1 MRIDEKYKRLIKC
14 FFSVVMIL
22 LLTVT
27 YHQFWVRYYN
37 KIILYPFYRRGMWMM
52 AGIYAAMLIFFMNA
66 YGGFKIGY
74 LRKGNLIYSQA
85 LSLILRIFLH
95 TFSCLFWIEIIRTKD
110 GFSYDSSG
118 RVDRM
123 VLDDVVS
130 AFVCKCLS
138 AKENAADF
146 RRTV

>member
-85 LSLILRIFLH
+85 LSLIFTNIFTYFQLSVQIGRA
-95 TFSCLFWIEIIRTKD
+95 SCRE
-110 GFSYDSSG
+110 
-118 RVDRM
+118 RV
-123 VLDDVVS
+123 
-130 AFVCKCLS
+130 
-138 AKENAADF
+138 
-146 RRTV
+146 

>member
-1 MRIDEKYKRLIKC
+1 MKNTKRLIKC

-74 LRKGNLIYSQA
+74 LRKRKSDLFPGVVFDIYEYFYI
-85 LSLILRIFLH
+85 LS
-95 TFSCLFWIEIIRTKD
+95 T
-110 GFSYDSSG
+110 
-118 RVDRM
+118 
-123 VLDDVVS
+123 
-130 AFVCKCLS
+130 VC
-138 AKENAADF
+138 
-146 RRTV
+146 TG

>member
-1 MRIDEKYKRLIKC
+1 
-14 FFSVVMIL
+14 
-22 LLTVT
+22 
-27 YHQFWVRYYN
+27 
-37 KIILYPFYRRGMWMM
+37 M

-85 LSLILRIFLH
+85 LSLIFTNIFTYFQL
-95 TFSCLFWIEIIRTKD
+95 SVLDKKLFELKMVLVMI
-110 GFSYDSSG
+110 
-118 RVDRM
+118 DRM

-138 AKENAADF
+138 TKENVADF
-146 RRTV
+146 RRTVGLSFNRKDQCQR